1 MNSGPLDPNDP
12 LLRPLTIKQAME
24 LTGRGKRTID
34 RWIQQG
40 RLRKVR
46 LGGDP
51 PEEVLIEREVL
62 DAERAT
68 RRAAR
73 QGRPRPKAAQA
84 VEATAD
90 PDCDTAPTKAPDT
103 PSIPQIGGVDA
114 GS

>member
-1 MNSGPLDPNDP
+1 MTDQQPKFDPADP

-24 LTGRGKRTID
+24 VTGRSERTID
-34 RWIQQG
+34 RWIHDG

-51 PEEVLIEREVL
+51 PQEVLIEREVL
-62 DAERAT
+62 EVERAT

-73 QGRPRPKAAQA
+73 QGRPRPKTGAGAAA
-84 VEATAD
+84 AADTGRPSGTA
-90 PDCDTAPTKAPDT
+90 ADT
-103 PSIPQIGGVDA
+103 PTIPQCEDVDA